1 MGFLKTG
8 STEMQIYLTEY
19 GKRKML
25 EQSFTPVQ
33 FTLNDSDVNY
43 LTNTVMTKAVVDVS
57 GDYDDNVFSLSKQQN
72 IKASIIRRINNN
84 STSQALIGENTTLT
98 SITEL
103 TTTTS
108 TA

>member
-19 GKRKML
+19 GKKKML
-25 EQSFTPVQ
+25 EQSFHPMQ

-57 GDYDDNVFSLSKQQN
+57 GDYDDNIFSLSKWQN
-72 IKASIIRRINNN
+72 IGGSIIRRV
-84 STSQALIGENTTLT
+84 
-98 SITEL
+98 
-103 TTTTS
+103 TTTS
-108 TA
+108 TGGIVPISGELASITAPAEEQPLAD

>member
-19 GKRKML
+19 GKKKML
-25 EQSFTPVQ
+25 EQSFHPMQ

-57 GDYDDNVFSLSKQQN
+57 GDYDDNVFSLSKWQN
-72 IKASIIRRINNN
+72 IGGSIIRRVN
-84 STSQALIGENTTLT
+84 
-98 SITEL
+98 

-108 TA
+108 QTVIPTNLTLEQLNQTAEQTSVA

>member
-19 GKRKML
+19 GKKKML
-25 EQSFTPVQ
+25 EQSFHPMQ

-57 GDYDDNVFSLSKQQN
+57 GDYDDNVFSLSKWQN
-72 IKASIIRRINNN
+72 IGGSIIRRVAAPA
-84 STSQALIGENTTLT
+84 STGTIVTADATLLATAAVADQT
-98 SITEL
+98 S
-103 TTTTS
+103 
-108 TA
+108 AA